1 MKKEDEDDDL
11 FSRACGFARAEG
23 RASNT
28 FLQERLGI
36 GTGRA
41 RKLLARMEAAG
52 VISPADALGART
64 VFGATKPSTA
74 TVFPTETCTAWEDCG
89 HDGICHDPAFC
100 GLVPFRQYARNPPHR
115 FPDKPSPDPAPT
127 PEPEPPSSA
136 APEAAGDRYDEAVAL
151 VRESGEPFGT
161 SFIQRRLGIGY
172 NAAARLTER
181 MEAEGVASRTDG
193 MGKRSVLPHGDR
205 LLQQAVELA
214 KGADRAA
221 KAGDDVAFVALSVG
235 AAQSLELHRVLNPKT
250 ATQRGETKMGDVTD
264 DEDDGEGKPKN
275 VQAPGSNLVSGEE
288 VRTFIERVEKV
299 RDEKRKL
306 SDFEKEIFAEMKSRG
321 HDTKAVRYLL
331 KRRTLKPSELEEF
344 EAITELYMAAVGM
357 LREPPLFRAV
367 AGMGVD
373 PNVRESVIAALK
385 MIAPM
390 DGEITIREGSGPRI
404 RIIRDK
410 DGVRAEE
417 VADTPLS
424 PLPGQDHPGR
434 PGAAEVPAVDENG
447 AFLLGKTA
455 RKEDVPVVQNPFP
468 FGDPRRRHWDEG
480 WREEDGGDGFGGGD
494 E

>member
-1 MKKEDEDDDL
+1 MAKEDDDDDL
-11 FSRACGFARAEG
+11 FSRACGIARAEG

-28 FLQERLGI
+28 FLQDRLGI

-52 VISPADALGART
+52 VISAADALGART
-64 VFGATKPSTA
+64 VF
-74 TVFPTETCTAWEDCG
+74 TELQFAMRA
-89 HDGICHDPAFC
+89 P
-100 GLVPFRQYARNPPHR
+100 
-115 FPDKPSPDPAPT
+115 PAPLKASADLS
-127 PEPEPPSSA
+127 PPPAVEPASSA
-136 APEAAGDRYDEAVAL
+136 TPEAAGDQYAEAVAL
-151 VRESGEPFGT
+151 VRANPDAFGT
-161 SFIQRRLGIGY
+161 SFLQRRMGLGY
-172 NAAARLTER
+172 NAAARLVER
-181 MEAEGVASRTDG
+181 MEDEGVVSRANAA
-193 MGKRSVLPHGDR
+193 GKRSVLKSDDQ
-205 LLQQAVELA
+205 LIETLIDAAATATNE
-214 KGADRAA
+214 ADRSAA
-221 KAGDDVAFVALSVG
+221 LTAAVAVR
-235 AAQSLELHRVLNPKT
+235 SLKHQTK
-250 ATQRGETKMGDVTD
+250 GETKMGDVTD

-417 VADTPLS
+417 VADAPLS
-424 PLPGQDHPGR
+424 PLPGQSSPG
-434 PGAAEVPAVDENG
+434 GSAAQPVPAVDDNG

-480 WREEDGGDGFGGGD
+480 WRDEDGGDGFGGGD